1 MKQVNMNEDC
11 QFLQDLQ
18 DNQKMAIW
26 NLITSIGGVKLWTK
40 GIKPNRH
47 WKLSQVKT
55 YFGLKGNAESVYEQ
69 LETLN
74 KICRQ
79 AQETEKSND

>member
-11 QFLQDLQ
+11 QFLQDLK

-47 WKLSQVKT
+47 WKISQVKT

-74 KICRQ
+74 EICKE
-79 AQETEKSND
+79 AQKVEKTDD